1 MITISDLNVS
11 RENCLTELKDAEMM
25 GHIMGGFISFGV
37 TNVPFAV
44 GSPLS
49 IDLDGDGTIEPGEV
63 YQPLTANFSFTINL
77 GTLFGRV
84 QADHTSIEDCPEGM

>member
-1 MITISDLNVS
+1 MITISDLNLS

-44 GSPLS
+44 GTPLAF
-49 IDLDGDGTIEPGEV
+49 DLNGDGTIVGNEV
-63 YQPLTANFSFTINL
+63 YQPLAAQFQFNVNL
-77 GTLFGRV
+77 GTLITLLRG
-84 QADHTSIEDCPEGM
+84 